1 MAVKLRLVVVRSGM
15 ASQGGHGVAGRVGL
29 RNGGL
34 WRSRLVTFR
43 LGAAGCGEAVKVRS
57 ATVGCGA
64 AGCGGQ
70 VPVRSGKVRV
80 GTAWRSRHVTV
91 RSGLACSGKAV

>member
-15 ASQGGHGVAGRVGL
+15 ASQGGHGVAARVGL

-43 LGAAGCGEAVKVRS
+43 LGAAGCGEAVT
-57 ATVGCGA
+57 ACYGA
-64 AGCGGQ
+64 AGFGLLRQGGQ
-70 VPVRSGKVRV
+70 G
-80 GTAWRSRHVTV
+80 
-91 RSGLACSGKAV
+91 